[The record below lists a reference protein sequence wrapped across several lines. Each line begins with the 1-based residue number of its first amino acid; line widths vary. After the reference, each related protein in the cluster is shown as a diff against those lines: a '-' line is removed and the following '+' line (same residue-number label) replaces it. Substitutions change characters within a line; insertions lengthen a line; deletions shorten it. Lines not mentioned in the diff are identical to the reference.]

1 MKKETK
7 THPLRSHLSDYDAFP
22 LDVAGIKLM
31 HATEAFNQRVG
42 RLIGGPLRKK
52 KKTKKT
58 CKEKKKKE
66 LIPLRSLDTDSAARR
81 RHPAGVG
88 MPIIPGARSVVNVS

>member
-7 THPLRSHLSDYDAFP
+7 THPLRSHLSDYDAFQ

-42 RLIGGPLRKK
+42 CSADRGPYKK
-52 KKTKKT
+52 KKNLQ
-58 CKEKKKKE
+58 EKKE
-66 LIPLRSLDTDSAARR
+66 LILLRSLDTDSVVRR

-88 MPIIPGARSVVNVS
+88 MPMIPGACSVVNIS